1 MEVNRPIVLRN
12 TNPLSLWVGGHDLL
26 IQLDQLTNANMKPVD
41 IGDLPC
47 IAVHPCC
54 NPPGQIA
61 APPQLCPWLLLTNGF
76 IGVGETGLAIKREF
90 ILKQEYAC
98 FQVNV
103 QEVDFH
109 RGEFLDVIRIRA
121 VDMGT
126 SSFPTDPQ
134 AFEQLAQTSQ

>member
-12 TNPLSLWVGGHDLL
+12 TNPLSLGVGGHDLL
-26 IQLDQLTNANMKPVD
+26 IKLDQLTNANMKSMD
-41 IGDLPC
+41 IGDLPG
-47 IAVHPCC
+47 IAIHACR

-61 APPQLCPWLLLTNGF
+61 SPPQLCQRLLFPNCF
-76 IGVGETGLAIKREF
+76 IGVGKTGLAIEREF

-98 FQVNV
+98 FQVNI

-134 AFEQLAQTSQ
+134 AFEQLAQTR

>member
-12 TNPLSLWVGGHDLL
+12 TNPLRLGVGGHDLL
-26 IQLDQLTNANMKPVD
+26 IKLDQLTNANMKPVD
-41 IGDLPC
+41 IGDLPG
-47 IAVHPCC
+47 IAIHACC

-61 APPQLCPWLLLTNGF
+61 SPPQLCQRLLFPNGF
-76 IGVGETGLAIKREF
+76 IGVGKTGLAIEREF

-98 FQVNV
+98 FQVKV

-109 RGEFLDVIRIRA
+109 RGEFLDVIRIRTM
-121 VDMGT
+121 DMGT

-134 AFEQLAQTSQ
+134 AFEQLAQTR